1 MRASH
6 FPTSDPIATKMK
18 LSGGKEKSHDFF
30 LQAEK
35 QHDELSSL
43 RITCT
48 PYCRGRHFGRITEQ
62 AYISY

>member
-30 LQAEK
+30 
-35 QHDELSSL
+35 
-43 RITCT
+43 
-48 PYCRGRHFGRITEQ
+48 CRQ
-62 AYISY
+62 KNNMMN